1 MRDRELDI
9 LRSILDTRGG
19 FGHQQHLELT
29 WRYLQLYEPDEA
41 QRAVA
46 RAIRQVASA
55 HGAPDKYHET
65 ITRCWVHLVALHRA
79 QSDAESFDDFIAE
92 NRGLLDRHLLA
103 AHYSPELIS
112 SARARTR
119 WTEPDRRDLPQVA

>member
-1 MRDRELDI
+1 MCEQDLDI

-29 WRYLQLYEPDEA
+29 WRYLHLYEPDEA

-46 RAIRQVASA
+46 RTIRQVASA
-55 HGAPDKYHET
+55 HGAPGKYHET

-79 QSDAESFDDFIAE
+79 QSDAESFDEFIAE
-92 NRGLLDRHLLA
+92 NRGLLDRHLLD

-112 SARARTR
+112 STRARTR
-119 WTEPDRRDLPQVA
+119 WTEPDLRDLP

>member
-1 MRDRELDI
+1 MREQDLDI
-9 LRSILDTRGG
+9 LRSVVNTRGG
-19 FGHQQHLELT
+19 FGHQAHLELT
-29 WRYLQLYEPDEA
+29 WRYLQMYEPGEA

-46 RAIRQVASA
+46 TAIRHLAST

-79 QSDAESFDDFIAE
+79 ESDAGSFDEFIAE
-92 NRGLLDRHLLA
+92 NRGLLDRRLLD

-112 SARARTR
+112 SPRARIR
-119 WTEPDRRDLPQVA
+119 WTEPDLRDLPHVA